1 VVSFPG
7 RPGRFVVPGAIAVAV
22 LAVAIVAWTLVPPD
36 EGVRVEV
43 VQSGLEHP
51 WDLAFAADG
60 RMLVTERAGR
70 IRVFAGPTPDAALLA
85 TTEVPDV
92 RAELESGL
100 MGVAVIGDAV
110 FVCASR
116 DPGGDGGEPWRVDLL
131 RGTLADDGS
140 ISSLVPVPIGPTI
153 GGPRHQGCAVE
164 ADADHL
170 WVSIGDGSVAGS
182 ANPAQD
188 PTSSSGKVLRL
199 ALDGSIPRDNPFG
212 PDSPVFSL
220 GHRNPQGLAIRADGL
235 IVEVEHGTDT
245 NDEINVLEAG
255 ANYGYPCLTGDG
267 EPGPYPEACRRPIR
281 ATSPAWSSGTPTLA
295 TSAAAFLDGRA
306 WGDREGELIV
316 TTLKETDLRRF
327 EVSAQGVVQEAGVL
341 LDGRYGRLRAAVTGP
356 DGALYVSTSNG
367 TDDRILRITRDG

>member
-1 VVSFPG
+1 MSFRG
-7 RPGRFVVPGAIAVAV
+7 RAGRFVVPGAIAVAV

-51 WDLAFAADG
+51 WDLDFAADG
-60 RMLVTERAGR
+60 RMVVTERAGR
-70 IRVFAGPTPDAALLA
+70 IRVFAGPTADAALLA

-140 ISSLVPVPIGPTI
+140 IGSLEPIPIGPTI

-170 WVSIGDGSVAGS
+170 WVSIGDGSAAGS
-182 ANPAQD
+182 ANPSQD

-199 ALDGSIPRDNPFG
+199 SLDGSIPRDNPFG
-212 PDSPVFSL
+212 PESPVYTL

-245 NDEINVLEAG
+245 NDESNILEAG

-267 EPGPYPEACRRPIR
+267 EPGPYPEACPGPIA
-281 ATSPAWSSGTPTLA
+281 ATSPAWSSGSPTLA

-306 WGDREGELIV
+306 WGDWEDELIV

-327 EVSAQGVVQEAGVL
+327 EVSAQGAFQEAGVL
-341 LDGRYGRLRAAVTGP
+341 LDGRYGRLRAAVIGP

-367 TDDRILRITRDG
+367 TDDRVLRITRDG